1 MCNVKVFSVL
11 LLVVAPWVA
20 AAKGAIAA
28 APVKSGFAGVGSVL
42 QDDFAIMEDEF
53 EAPTATL
60 TFEAAFEEL
69 TSSSSSSSSSPV
81 PKDATSDEPGEKPF
95 LFTLLIDLL
104 ILAVVAHGFRRY
116 HEEYIMNAKKPASD
130 VPEEAPQQASS
141 SAADNSQSA
150 SCLKDFARAVQT
162 GDEVACLR
170 LLKSHHAPELRRASD
185 ACGCSALHLAAHSGC
200 LKVLEKLVEL
210 GSDANAVDMWD
221 ETPLHFAARAGQ
233 VEACRTLLAA
243 GSKIGAKN
251 GSEHPALLVAAEA
264 KQEATCRFL
273 LDEGATAGDVAD
285 ANLPPLFSM
294 LMFERMLLGASE
306 KSEKKTD

>member
-1 MCNVKVFSVL
+1 MCNVKIFSVL

-20 AAKGAIAA
+20 AAKGGIAA

-69 TSSSSSSSSSPV
+69 TSSSSFSSSPV

-116 HEEYIMNAKKPASD
+116 REEYMNAKKPASD
-130 VPEEAPQQASS
+130 VPEEAPQQANSS
-141 SAADNSQSA
+141 VADNSRSA
-150 SCLKDFARAVQT
+150 SCFQDFARAVQT
-162 GDEVACLR
+162 GDEAACLR
-170 LLKSHHAPELRRASD
+170 LLESHHAPELRRASD

-200 LKVLEKLVEL
+200 LNVLEKLVEL

-243 GSKIGAKN
+243 GSKLGAKN
-251 GSEHPALLVAAEA
+251 GSDHPALLVAAEA

-285 ANLPPLFSM
+285 ADLPPLFSM
-294 LMFERMLLGASE
+294 LMFERMLLGAEKE
-306 KSEKKTD
+306 KSEKTD